1 MDNEEENIDYHQQV
15 LDSLEA
21 HNKENE
27 VLAAMDELLRTLQ
40 RNKPN
45 DRSEK
50 DRVYAVALTDVQ
62 RAYAW
67 FAMFAYDGLPQY
79 EEGSND
85 RR

>member
-1 MDNEEENIDYHQQV
+1 MDNEETGIDYHQQV

-27 VLAAMDELLRTLQ
+27 VLAAIDEVLRALQ

-62 RAYAW
+62 RVYAW
-67 FAMFAYDGLPQY
+67 FAMFAYSGLPKY
-79 EEGSND
+79 EEVPND
-85 RR
+85 